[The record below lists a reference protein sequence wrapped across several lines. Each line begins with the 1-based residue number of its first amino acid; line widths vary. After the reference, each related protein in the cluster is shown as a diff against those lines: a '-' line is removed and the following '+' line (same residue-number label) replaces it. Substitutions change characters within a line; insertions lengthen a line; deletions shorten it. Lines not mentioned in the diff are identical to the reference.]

1 MQNKD
6 LDEEKLKRAHPCL
19 QKPRTAGEG
28 HLLIIMDECSNEREA
43 LQTACWRGLS
53 AAFCWGGSEG

>member
-19 QKPRTAGEG
+19 RKPYTAGEG
-28 HLLIIMDECSNEREA
+28 HLLIIMNECCNEREA
-43 LQTACWRGLS
+43 LQSACRWGLS